1 MLIHMSKVGDA
12 VKEALLAFDQDKL
25 VETTKK
31 ALDGGHS
38 PQELI
43 DALTAAL
50 KEVGE
55 KFEKGEFFLAELV
68 TAGEAAK
75 TVISEY
81 LRPLLKKTG
90 TREAAGSIVIGTVA
104 GDIHD
109 IGKGIVASMFF
120 TAGFEVIDLGVDVPV
135 EKFVETTREKK
146 PDIVAMS
153 ALLSTTLPM
162 QREVIEALKR
172 NNLRDQVRVI
182 VGGSPVTDE
191 WAKEIGADGYGED
204 AVAGVKLVKK
214 LLNISE

>member
-1 MLIHMSKVGDA
+1 MSKVGDA

-81 LRPLLKKTG
+81 LRPLLKKTS

-162 QREVIEALKR
+162 QREVIEALKE

>member
-1 MLIHMSKVGDA
+1 MIHMSKVGDA

-81 LRPLLKKTG
+81 LRPLLKKTS

-162 QREVIEALKR
+162 QREVIEALKK